1 LKRLGLVA
9 ALLGH
14 SLCAAAAD
22 SKAIPLSFSVDMQSV
37 LAYTYEELIDDS
49 LFNPGN
55 AVAQRPSA
63 QLGLELRPDLQ
74 LSSGRLS
81 LTARPR
87 VRVSELFG
95 ADSPAEAASAND
107 AYINTW
113 KLKAALTSTVSVSY
127 GREVLQW
134 GNGTFRSPSNPF
146 FIDTGKLNP
155 ITELYGKDFFSLAY
169 TPSPTLSFTFIENVG
184 AGRREPSAVPFERI
198 TALKLDY
205 VGDKASAGL
214 IASKQRSRTLRA
226 GGYLTYT
233 ASDAMLL
240 YAESTLAHGSDAF
253 FPQRDTSALGGTLEQ
268 SARDSGHLFY
278 SHLVGAAYSLESGTT
293 LTLEYL
299 HSNEGYDSQ
308 QARDFRSLGRQARA
322 QLMAGG
328 PEAAKAGELLG
339 RGLDPNL
346 RLLRQDYLFFQVFM
360 AEYLGKADIALRY
373 SHTIDDK
380 GAGLSTSIIYSAG
393 QRAQFFFIGSY
404 NRGGRDTQFARLH
417 QYTLFA
423 GLRYFPF

>member
-1 LKRLGLVA
+1 MKRLCIA
-9 ALLGH
+9 AAIVGR

-22 SKAIPLSFSVDMQSV
+22 GEASPLRFSMDMQSV

-55 AVAQRPSA
+55 AIAQRPSE

-74 LSSGRLS
+74 LSGGRFS

-87 VRVSELFG
+87 IRFGELFG
-95 ADSPAEAASAND
+95 ADSPAEAAFATD
-107 AYINTW
+107 AYVNTW
-113 KLKAALTSTVSVSY
+113 KLKAALASTVSVSY

-155 ITELYGKDFFSLAY
+155 ITELYGKDFLSLVY
-169 TPSPTLSFTFIENVG
+169 TPSPTLSFTLIDNTG

-198 TALKLDY
+198 VALKLDY
-205 VGDKASAGL
+205 VGDKDSAGL
-214 IASKQRSRTLRA
+214 IASKQRSRSLRL
-226 GGYLTYT
+226 GGYLTHT

-240 YAESTLAHGSDAF
+240 YAETTFARGSDGF
-253 FPQRDTSALGGTLEQ
+253 YPQHDSSALGWTFEQ
-268 SARDSGHLFY
+268 SARDSDHLFY
-278 SHLVGAAYSLESGTT
+278 SHLVGAAYSLEGGAT

-299 HSNEGYDSQ
+299 HSNEGFDSQ
-308 QARDFRSLGRQARA
+308 QARDFRSLGNEARA
-322 QLMAGG
+322 QLMVGG
-328 PEAAKAGELLG
+328 PDAAKAGALLG

-346 RLLRQDYLFFQVFM
+346 RLLRQDYLFFQFFV
-360 AEYLGKADIALRY
+360 AEYLDKADIALRY
-373 SHTIDDK
+373 SRTIDDNS
-380 GAGLSTSIIYSAG
+380 AGLSTSIIYSAG
-393 QRAQFFFIGSY
+393 QRTQFFFIGSY